1 MKIFSSK
8 NPIHWSL
15 KGQIVLT
22 FVFGFS
28 LLIAS
33 FALYI
38 SLAERNSLYGNSLKN
53 TTSLAKTLAVGS
65 RSWVLANDVIG
76 LQEVVRSLQSHSAL
90 QYAIIISP
98 KGRVLAHTDPNKVGL
113 YMADDASLSLLNTSN
128 KVVIM
133 RENSSLVDIAVPVRF
148 GDRVIGWAR
157 VSQSRIQENAD
168 LRSVIWRNI
177 SFVLFAF
184 VASLFAALLIARRLS
199 SGMKMLV
206 GVADQIQAGNTV
218 ARANVLVGAD
228 EILTL
233 GNSMNKMLNSLAL
246 AEQQVRDNEKKYRT
260 ILDGV
265 DAFIYL
271 KDMDGHY
278 LFANRPICE
287 LWQVKME
294 DIIGSGDEKF
304 FDVAT
309 VDNLRRNDRKVL
321 QDGEIL
327 KTEETNKAVET
338 GQTTIFESTKLPLH
352 NEDGTIY
359 GLCGI
364 SVDITERKRI
374 EDKLQLSAD
383 IITHAREGVI
393 ITDISANIIEVNDA
407 VTRMTGY
414 SREELI
420 GQNPRI
426 LQSGMQSPE
435 FYADMWRDLTIKG
448 YWSGELW
455 NRHKNGEIIAEM
467 KTISAVLNNNGVIQ
481 NYVALSTDIT
491 VMKKHQGQL
500 EHIAHY
506 DMLTGL
512 PNRVLLADRLA
523 KAISQSKR
531 RKQSL
536 AVAFLDLDGFK
547 DVNDTHGH
555 KVGDE
560 LLISISHEMS
570 KALRDGDTLAR
581 IGGDEFVVLLTDL
594 EDDNDCEI
602 IMARLLELAS
612 NPINVN
618 NIILQVSVSI
628 GITLYPKDFSDADQL
643 VRHADQAMYAAK
655 QAGRNCYHWFDVE
668 YDVALK
674 TKHENIEQIR
684 KALNKDQFVL
694 YYQPK
699 VNMKTGVV
707 IGTEAL
713 IRWQDPQR
721 GLVPPGVF
729 LPVIEN
735 NSLSIEIGNWVI
747 KTALSQISSWQVT
760 GLSLPV
766 SINIGALQLQQDDF
780 VVRLSE
786 HLADHPDV
794 SPEMLE
800 LEILETSA
808 LEDIIKTSERM
819 LACQRLGVHFALDD
833 FGTGYSSL
841 TYLKRLP
848 AHILKIDQSFV
859 CDMLDDPDDLAIV
872 EGVIGLAKAF
882 QRQVIAEGV
891 ETIAH
896 GELLLKLGCEQAQ
909 GYGIARPMPAENIPE
924 WVATWHPDAS
934 WKCISD
940 G

>member
-1 MKIFSSK
+1 MNISPHKK
-8 NPIHWSL
+8 RIHWSL

-33 FALYI
+33 FAFYV
-38 SLAERNSLYGNSLKN
+38 SLAERNTLYSSSLKN
-53 TTSLAKTLAVGS
+53 TTSLAQTLAVSS

-98 KGRVLAHTDPNKVGL
+98 KGRVLAHTEPKKVGL

-128 KVVIM
+128 KVVVM
-133 RENSSLVDIAVPVRF
+133 TENTSLVDIAVPVMF
-148 GDRVIGWAR
+148 DHQVLGWAR
-157 VSQSRIQENAD
+157 VAQSRVQENAD
-168 LRSVIWRNI
+168 LRIVIWRNI
-177 SFVLFAF
+177 SFVFLAF
-184 VASLFAALLIARRLS
+184 VASLFSALLIARRLS
-199 SGMKMLV
+199 SGMRILV
-206 GVADQIQAGNTV
+206 GVADQIQAGNIT
-218 ARANVLVGAD
+218 ARANLSVGAD
-228 EILTL
+228 EMLLL
-233 GNSMNKMLNSLAL
+233 GSSINKMLDSLAL
-246 AEQQVRDNEKKYRT
+246 AEQQVRENEKKYRT

-271 KDMDGHY
+271 KGLDGRY
-278 LFANRPICE
+278 LFANRPVCE
-287 LWQVKME
+287 FWQVKME
-294 DIIGSGDEKF
+294 DIIGCGDDHF

-309 VDNLRRNDRKVL
+309 VDNIRRNDRKVL

-327 KTEETNKAVET
+327 KSEETNTVIGA
-338 GQTTIFESTKLPLH
+338 GQTKIFASTKLPLRH
-352 NEDGTIY
+352 ENGTIY
-359 GLCGI
+359 ALCGI
-364 SVDITERKRI
+364 SVDITERKAI

-383 IITHAREGVI
+383 VIAHAHEGII
-393 ITDISANIIEVNDA
+393 ITDIFANIIEVNDA

-414 SREELI
+414 SREELM

-426 LQSGMQSPE
+426 LHSGIQSSD
-435 FYADMWRDLTIKG
+435 FYADMWHQLTTEG

-455 NRHKNGEIIAEM
+455 NRHKTGEVIAEM
-467 KTISAVLNNNGVIQ
+467 KTISAVRDNNGVVR

-491 VMKKHQGQL
+491 AMKKHQRQL

-512 PNRVLLADRLA
+512 PNRVLLTDSLSQAM
-523 KAISQSKR
+523 SQSKR

-536 AVAFLDLDGFK
+536 AVLFLDLDGFK
-547 DVNDTHGH
+547 LINDTYGH
-555 KVGDE
+555 QIGDE
-560 LLISISHEMS
+560 LLISISSEMK

-594 EDDNDCEI
+594 EHGNDCEI
-602 IMARLLELAS
+602 VLARLLELAS
-612 NPINVN
+612 NPIKVKD
-618 NIILQVSVSI
+618 IILQVSVSI
-628 GITLYPKDFSDADQL
+628 GITLYPQDLSDADQL
-643 VRHADQAMYAAK
+643 MRHADQAMYSAK
-655 QAGRNCYHWFDVE
+655 QTGKNRYHWFDVAFDE
-668 YDVALK
+668 SLR
-674 TKHENIEQIR
+674 TQNENIEQIR
-684 KALNKDQFVL
+684 NALSKNQFVL

-699 VNMKTGVV
+699 VNMKTGVI

-721 GLVPPGVF
+721 GLVPPGLF
-729 LPVIEN
+729 LPAIEN
-735 NSLSIEIGNWVI
+735 NQLSIEIGNWVI
-747 KTALSQISSWQVT
+747 KTALSQISSWQLA
-760 GLSLPV
+760 GLSLAV
-766 SINIGALQLQQDDF
+766 SINIGSLQLQQDDF
-780 VVRLSE
+780 VDRLSE

-808 LEDIIKTSERM
+808 LEDITKTSERM

-859 CDMLDDPDDLAIV
+859 CEMLNDTDDLAIV

-909 GYGIARPMPAENIPE
+909 GYGIARPMPAEKIPE
-924 WVATWHPDAS
+924 WVATWQPDAS
-934 WKCISD
+934 WKCLSD

>member
-1 MKIFSSK
+1 VNIFSSK

-76 LQEVVRSLQSHSAL
+76 LQEAVRSLQSHSAL

-98 KGRVLAHTDPNKVGL
+98 KGRVLAHTDPKKVGL
-113 YMADDASLSLLNTSN
+113 YMADDVSLSLLNTAN

-168 LRSVIWRNI
+168 LRKVIWRNI

-206 GVADQIQAGNTV
+206 GVADQIQAGNAV

-265 DAFIYL
+265 DVFIYL

-278 LFANRPICE
+278 LFANRRVCE

-294 DIIGSGDEKF
+294 DIIGCGDEKF

-338 GQTTIFESTKLPLH
+338 GQITIFESTKLPLH
-352 NEDGTIY
+352 NQDGTIY

-364 SVDITERKRI
+364 STDITERKRI
-374 EDKLQLSAD
+374 EDKLQLSDD

-426 LQSGMQSPE
+426 LQSGMQSSE
-435 FYADMWRDLTIKG
+435 FYAEMWHQLTTKG
-448 YWSGELW
+448 YWSGEIW
-455 NRHKNGEIIAEM
+455 NRHKNGEITAEM
-467 KTISAVLNNNGVIQ
+467 KTISAVRDNNGVIR

-491 VMKKHQGQL
+491 AMKKHQGQL

-512 PNRVLLADRLA
+512 PNRVLLTDSLSQ
-523 KAISQSKR
+523 AISQSKR

-536 AVAFLDLDGFK
+536 AVLFLDLDGFK
-547 DVNDTHGH
+547 VVNDTYGH
-555 KVGDE
+555 QIGDE
-560 LLISISHEMS
+560 LLISISSEMK
-570 KALRDGDTLAR
+570 KALRDGDILAR

-594 EDDNDCEI
+594 EHGNDCEI
-602 IMARLLELAS
+602 VLARLLELAS
-612 NPINVN
+612 NPIKVKD
-618 NIILQVSVSI
+618 IILQVSVSI
-628 GITLYPKDFSDADQL
+628 GITLYPQDLSDADQL
-643 VRHADQAMYAAK
+643 MRHADQAMYSAK
-655 QAGRNCYHWFDVE
+655 QTGKNRYHWFDVAFDE
-668 YDVALK
+668 SLR
-674 TKHENIEQIR
+674 TQNENIEQIR
-684 KALNKDQFVL
+684 KALSKGQFVL

-699 VNMKTGVV
+699 VNMKTGVI

-721 GLVPPGVF
+721 GLVPPGLF
-729 LPVIEN
+729 LPAIEN
-735 NSLSIEIGNWVI
+735 NQLSIEIGNWVI
-747 KTALSQISSWQVT
+747 KTALSQISSWQVA
-760 GLSLPV
+760 GLSLAV
-766 SINIGALQLQQDDF
+766 SINISSLQLQQDDF
-780 VVRLSE
+780 VDRLSE

-808 LEDIIKTSERM
+808 LEDITKTSERM

-909 GYGIARPMPAENIPE
+909 GYGIARPMPAEKIPE
-924 WVATWHPDAS
+924 WVATWEPDAS
-934 WKCISD
+934 WKCLSD